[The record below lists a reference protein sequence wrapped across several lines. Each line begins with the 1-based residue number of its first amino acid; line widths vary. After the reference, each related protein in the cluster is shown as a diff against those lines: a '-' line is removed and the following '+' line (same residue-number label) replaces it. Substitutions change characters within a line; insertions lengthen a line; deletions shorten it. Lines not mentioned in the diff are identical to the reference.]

1 MSLAPSADPDREDIV
16 GDGDKGKQT
25 EIQPAALVIEIIGER
40 RDEEES
46 RRELVLQHSIN
57 KGESEKQEQEQTTAE
72 DKRLSRVICEFFYYQ
87 LNHYF
92 YQCLLK
98 ISLFRKKYH
107 SSVNAL
113 NMISAIY
120 RPPRK
125 LRWA

>member
-40 RDEEES
+40 RDKEES
-46 RRELVLQHSIN
+46 RSELVLQHSIN

-98 ISLFRKKYH
+98 IFEPYMQK
-107 SSVNAL
+107 
-113 NMISAIY
+113 
-120 RPPRK
+120 
-125 LRWA
+125 